1 MNFLVKRGITYIVV
15 LFAALNIA
23 FFVPRLA
30 AGNPAAI
37 LTSDTIFAQQAAHVV
52 ALRLG
57 LNTPL
62 YMQYITF
69 WKNVFSW
76 PPYFG
81 VSFQYYP
88 NTVTYVFAVRLQ
100 WSAILLVMSLVMATV
115 FSYIMAAVGTL
126 RRGGKY
132 ENSAVTSSITV
143 HAIPTYWIAMVL
155 LWIFGVSL
163 HLVPFSGNIGFNP
176 GTGWSYIE
184 SALYHAIMP
193 SIALALP
200 LMAEN
205 YLVLRAST
213 QDVLKSDYVN
223 AAEARGLR
231 DRTLMNTYIMRNS
244 VLPFVSIT
252 SFAMANLVGRLIL
265 VEVVFGYTGI
275 GDLLVDAV
283 IFRDYPV
290 IVGSI
295 FFVTL
300 LVVVGGFIGDIIL
313 SRLDPRINK

>member
-1 MNFLVKRGITYIVV
+1 LNFLVKRGITYLIV

-30 AGNPAAI
+30 AGNPADI
-37 LTSDTIFAQQAAHVV
+37 LTSDSIGLHAAQTV

-57 LNTPL
+57 LNTPI
-62 YMQYITF
+62 YEQYITF

-88 NTVTYVFAVRLQ
+88 NTVTYTFAVRMQ
-100 WSAILLVMSLVMATV
+100 WSAILLIMSFVMATI
-115 FSYIMAAVGTL
+115 FSYIMAAIGTL

-132 ENSAVTSSITV
+132 ESTALSSSITV

-155 LWIFGVSL
+155 LWVFAVTL
-163 HLVPFSGNIGFNP
+163 HLVPFSGQIGFNP
-176 GTGWSYIE
+176 GTGWSYVY
-184 SALYHAIMP
+184 SAISHAIMP

-213 QDVLKSDYVN
+213 ADVIRSDYVN

-231 DRTLMNTYIMRNS
+231 DRTLMGSYIMRNS
-244 VLPFVSIT
+244 VLPFVSVT

-265 VEVVFGYTGI
+265 VEVVFAYTGV
-275 GDLLVDAV
+275 GDLIVDAV
-283 IFRDYPV
+283 IFKDYPV

-295 FFVTL
+295 FFITL

>member
-1 MNFLVKRGITYIVV
+1 MKRGITYLLVLIV
-15 LFAALNIA
+15 ALNVA

-30 AGNPAAI
+30 AGNPADI
-37 LTSDTIFAQQAAHVV
+37 LTSDTIMTTNAASTV

-62 YMQYITF
+62 YVQYVDF
-69 WKNVFSW
+69 WKNIFSW

-88 NTVTYVFAVRLQ
+88 NTVTYTFAVRFQ
-100 WSAILLVMSLVMATV
+100 WSAILIVFSLVIATV
-115 FSYIMAAVGTL
+115 LSYLMAAVGTL

-132 ENSAVTSSITV
+132 ESGALTSSITV
-143 HAIPTYWIAMVL
+143 HAIPTYWIAMML
-155 LWIFGVSL
+155 LWIFGVYL
-163 HLVPFSGNIGFNP
+163 HWAPFSGQVGFNP

-184 SALYHAIMP
+184 SVLSHAMLP
-193 SIALALP
+193 SVALALP

-205 YLVLRAST
+205 YLLLRAST

-223 AAEARGLR
+223 AAEARGLP
-231 DRTLMNTYIMRNS
+231 DRTLIGGYIMRNS
-244 VLPFVSIT
+244 ILPFVSIS
-252 SFAMANLVGRLIL
+252 SFGMANLVGRLIL

-275 GDLLVDAV
+275 GDLIVDAV

-300 LVVVGGFIGDIIL
+300 FVVIGGFIGDIIL
-313 SRLDPRINK
+313 TRLDPRINKEV